1 MNIFWFIIKNDS
13 ASILVMDSLFISYD
27 SCYNILLHKV
37 LLVTWAFLLSFIM
50 QHCYLTN
57 FLHRDDHGHHDHES
71 YYGDRDTDTL
81 VTVRTNSKQNWH
93 YFYLL
98 HGQYLRM
105 QLTGGLYNSIAYQV
119 QSGTCL
125 DLAFSSLVDDGNFG
139 CSNSTGVSEASFGE

>member
-81 VTVRTNSKQNWH
+81 VTVRTNSK
-93 YFYLL
+93 
-98 HGQYLRM
+98 
-105 QLTGGLYNSIAYQV
+105 
-119 QSGTCL
+119 
-125 DLAFSSLVDDGNFG
+125 
-139 CSNSTGVSEASFGE
+139 